1 MIEYPRF
8 SDFANESKPFEGD
21 KKKIEDILNQ
31 EILIIDFK
39 VKESKHHKNT
49 EYVTIQFKIDNILYI
64 AFTGSNVLIEQLN
77 KYTDN
82 IPFYTSIKKIDK
94 YYIFT

>member
-49 EYVTIQFKIDNILYI
+49 EYVTIQFKINDILYI